1 MSVGRKVLPLALAG
15 LVLGGCANSQQS
27 PQTQSFGF
35 ATNGESAPP
44 PAFRPASAPA
54 PNAYAPRVDI
64 PVGAPIVEFRSRTG
78 PDIIGHTY
86 LVFGYQGENGTI
98 VEPDQ
103 IGLYPKDL
111 SGFAVG
117 MGGMAEATTE
127 PVSLDISI
135 PPSNVYRHQLT
146 EDEYARL
153 SAAAAAARA
162 NPPKWNWT
170 RYNCNTFV
178 ADMAETAGMQTPA
191 GGTLLAP
198 VLFVEKLKSLNT

>member
-1 MSVGRKVLPLALAG
+1 M
-15 LVLGGCANSQQS
+15 VLGGCANTQQG
-27 PQTQSFGF
+27 PQTQSYGF
-35 ATNGESAPP
+35 ASNAAAGPP
-44 PAFRPASAPA
+44 PAFRPASAPV
-54 PNAYAPRVDI
+54 PNSYAPSADI
-64 PVGAPIVEFRSRTG
+64 PAGAPIVEFRSRTG

-86 LVFGYQGENGTI
+86 LIFGYQGEDGSI
-98 VEPDQ
+98 VKPDQ

-117 MGGMAEATTE
+117 VSGMAEATTE
-127 PVSLDISI
+127 PVSLDLSI

-153 SAAAAAARA
+153 SAAAAEARA
-162 NPPKWNWT
+162 NPPQWNWT

-178 ADMAETAGMQTPA
+178 ADMAETVGMQTPA

-198 VLFVEKLKSLNT
+198 VLFIQQLRSLNT